1 MTTTIARKRKSLK
14 YFTYFTFP
22 MINSIRTATISSK
35 RQITLPKEFSQFKP
49 GEKTL
54 IIAKDNEVIIKPM
67 PKNISETSLLSEQAL
82 GKSWNSKEDEEAFA
96 YLQNE

>member
-1 MTTTIARKRKSLK
+1 MNTITTQKKKNLK
-14 YFTYFTFP
+14 YFTYFTFS

-54 IIAKDNEVIIKPM
+54 IIAKDGIVTIRPI
-67 PKNISETSLLSEQAL
+67 PKQMSETALLTEQAL
-82 GKSWNSKEDEEAFA
+82 GEAWNSKEDEEAFA
-96 YLQNE
+96 YLQK